1 MTVLNTVFLPQNK
14 GLGNALRESINR
26 CSNSLVARMDSDD
39 ISEKHRFRV
48 QLERFMANP
57 KLDVVGGIISEFD
70 GREDN
75 ITGFRVVPES
85 DTEIKAY
92 AKKRCPVNHVSVM
105 YKREAVLSA
114 GGYLDWYCNEDYY
127 LWLRM
132 IENGSV
138 FENIQ
143 KCLVNVRTGKDM
155 SSRRGGWK
163 YFESEK
169 NLQLYML
176 RHRIIGLPRF
186 IYNTAVRFAGEVVIP
201 NSIRH
206 KDFHL
211 MREHD
216 KEYGLAVNEAAEKS
230 CETENE
236 VRYPPFSV
244 AMSVY
249 GKDNAE
255 WFDLA
260 LESVTLKQTVKPSEI
275 VLVVDGPVP
284 EEIHRVIEKY
294 QRILGG
300 GIMKTIFLV
309 ENKGLGNAL
318 RLATEN
324 CKYSLIARMDSDD
337 IAVEDRFEQQ
347 LRRFV
352 LQPELDI
359 VGGDINEFIDD
370 TSNFVG
376 RRAVP
381 TDNIQIYENA
391 KKRCPMNH
399 MTVMFRS
406 EAVKSAG
413 GYIDWHYNEDYYLW
427 IRMMQHRAIFANTGT
442 VLVNVRVGEDMYRR
456 RGGYRYF
463 KSEAKIQKYM
473 LENHIIG
480 SPRFMINVAERFV
493 LQVLMPNSLRGWI
506 FKMFARTGKRGETQ
520 NL

>member
-206 KDFHL
+206 KVFHL

-300 GIMKTIFLV
+300 G
-309 ENKGLGNAL
+309 
-318 RLATEN
+318 
-324 CKYSLIARMDSDD
+324 
-337 IAVEDRFEQQ
+337 
-347 LRRFV
+347 
-352 LQPELDI
+352 
-359 VGGDINEFIDD
+359 
-370 TSNFVG
+370 
-376 RRAVP
+376 
-381 TDNIQIYENA
+381 
-391 KKRCPMNH
+391 
-399 MTVMFRS
+399 
-406 EAVKSAG
+406 
-413 GYIDWHYNEDYYLW
+413 
-427 IRMMQHRAIFANTGT
+427 
-442 VLVNVRVGEDMYRR
+442 
-456 RGGYRYF
+456 
-463 KSEAKIQKYM
+463 
-473 LENHIIG
+473 
-480 SPRFMINVAERFV
+480 
-493 LQVLMPNSLRGWI
+493 
-506 FKMFARTGKRGETQ
+506 
-520 NL
+520 